1 MFDGALQLLLAVKMC
16 EIHLA
21 QEQVHGEQGLQPE
34 RSVLCGK
41 LCRKERVIKTC
52 IYHLSVLGG
61 VIFSGEDGVGLA
73 ERKEIT

>member
-1 MFDGALQLLLAVKMC
+1 MFDGALQHLLAVKMC

-41 LCRKERVIKTC
+41 LCRKERVIRTC

-61 VIFSGEDGVGLA
+61 VIFSGEDGVGL
-73 ERKEIT
+73 ERGKK